1 MDFQAQL
8 NAIIGDEQPLSAAG
22 LTFLSDI
29 PAEDR
34 ATLALLWP
42 GMGVDRRRKV
52 VSTLVQLAEDNIDY
66 DFSAV
71 LTVLL
76 EDSDAEVRRLAV
88 EGLVENESAATVR
101 RLIGVLD
108 NDPDPAVRAAAANTL
123 GPAALRAET
132 GRPRG
137 DWPVRLRES
146 LLRAVRA
153 PGVAEDVRR
162 RALESV
168 AYFCNDSEV
177 AAQIER
183 AYAGSPLLRASA
195 LLAMGRNMDARWAPT
210 LLDALKSPDP
220 MLRFE
225 AAHAL
230 GELHEPQYVP
240 ALLPLLDDSDI
251 EVRLAAI
258 WSLGQLGGR
267 VAQQALQMQARED
280 DPAVR
285 EAVDDALAEIRLA
298 ANALGP

>member
-1 MDFQAQL
+1 MDFQTQL
-8 NAIIGDEQPLSAAG
+8 NAIIGDEHPVSAAG

-29 PAEDR
+29 PTEDR

-42 GMGVDRRRKV
+42 GMGVERRRKV
-52 VSTLVQLAEDNIDY
+52 VTTLVQLAEDNIDY

-76 EDSDAEVRRLAV
+76 EDSDPEVRRLAV

-132 GRPRG
+132 GNPRG
-137 DWPVRLRES
+137 DWPVRLREA
-146 LLRAVRA
+146 LLRAVSA
-153 PGVAEDVRR
+153 PGAAEEVRR

-168 AYFCNDSEV
+168 AYFCNDPQVVE
-177 AAQIER
+177 QIEQ
-183 AYAGSPLLRASA
+183 AYGGSPLLRASA

-210 LLDALKSPDP
+210 LLDAIKSPEP

-225 AAHAL
+225 AAQAI
-230 GELHEPQYVP
+230 GEMHEPQHVP
-240 ALLPLLDDSDI
+240 ALLPLLEDSDT

-267 VAQQALQMQARED
+267 VAQQALQMLARED
-280 DPAVR
+280 DPVVHD
-285 EAVDDALAEIRLA
+285 AVDDALAEIRLA
-298 ANALGP
+298 DNPLGP